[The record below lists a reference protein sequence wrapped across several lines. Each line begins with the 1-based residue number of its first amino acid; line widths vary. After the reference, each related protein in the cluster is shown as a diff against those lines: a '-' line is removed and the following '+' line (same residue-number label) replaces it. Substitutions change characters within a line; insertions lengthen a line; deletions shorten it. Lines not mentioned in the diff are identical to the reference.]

1 MKVSAGAIS
10 MPISDETFESWCF
23 RNGGETYEER
33 EGPGTACRFPG
44 TDVPDSVHYHPDTET
59 VDVIARGRFY
69 STRSIVQ
76 NADAWIDDDDRL
88 HVDAGDTRVI
98 VDPR

>member
-1 MKVSAGAIS
+1 
-10 MPISDETFESWCF
+10 MPISGDTFESWCF

-33 EGPGTACRFPG
+33 DSPGIACRFPG
-44 TDVPDSVHYHPDTET
+44 TDVPDRVHFHPDTET
-59 VDVIARGRFY
+59 VDVVTGGRFY

-76 NADAWIDDDDRL
+76 NADSWIDDHDRL